1 MKCKKI
7 LALVMAAVL
16 SVSMLTACGGGGGN
30 GVSGSVS
37 TSQVNSLLKEAD
49 IKVETDSSLNVA
61 VRNAAKKVVE
71 TGSPN
76 TFAGSVMTEMRWRP
90 QDIMGSLLNQLLNG
104 LIVGPNVTFGLTSYI
119 EADRLSTNEGAGS
132 LAGQIGANASYVRDM
147 APINTPEKYAATLV
161 LAVDGVVGKLGD
173 LTNGAIRTSYS
184 VSGTKAKTAD
194 GTVYWVFAA
203 QITIA

>member
-1 MKCKKI
+1 MKCKKF
-7 LALVMAAVL
+7 LALVMSAVL
-16 SVSMLTACGGGGGN
+16 SVSMLAGCGGGSS

-37 TSQVNSLLKEAD
+37 NSQVNSLLAD
-49 IKVETDSSLNVA
+49 AEIQVDPDSSLNVA

-76 TFAGSVMTEMRWRP
+76 SFANSVATEMRWRP
-90 QDIMGSLLNQLLNG
+90 QDILGNLLSQLLNG

-119 EADRLSTNEGAGS
+119 EEDRLVTNQGSGS
-132 LAGQIGANASYVRDM
+132 LVGQVGSNAGYVRDM
-147 APINTPEKYAATLV
+147 APINTPEKYAASLV
-161 LAVDGVVGKLGD
+161 LAVDNVVGKLTD
-173 LTNGAIRTSYS
+173 LTNGAIRTTYS